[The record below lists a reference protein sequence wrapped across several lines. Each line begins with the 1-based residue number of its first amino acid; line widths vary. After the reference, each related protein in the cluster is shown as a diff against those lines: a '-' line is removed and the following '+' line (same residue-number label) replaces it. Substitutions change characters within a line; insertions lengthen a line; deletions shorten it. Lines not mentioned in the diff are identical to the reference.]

1 MLTRSRFVIIG
12 VITLLLGL
20 LIIFPARVAHHW
32 FTPEVV
38 AISGIQG
45 SIWRGHALEGEIG
58 GIYVRNLNWRMR
70 PWQLLTGELAYD
82 IEADA
87 VSGFV
92 NGEVAIG
99 VGGSA
104 SIRNLTAS
112 MSLQS
117 MQSIVGMPGLDGTA
131 NLQFERLVFENGIP
145 VAAAGTLEVANLVAP
160 LIHRSSVGGFR
171 AEFFTQE
178 SGIVASVE
186 DTDAV
191 VELAGSLSVSLD
203 RTYQFLA
210 QVAPKGTTP
219 ASLREQMRFLGT
231 PNERGQY
238 ELRLEGQL

>member
-20 LIIFPARVAHHW
+20 LIIFPARVAHNW
-32 FTPEVV
+32 FTPSGV

-45 SIWRGHALEGEIG
+45 SIWRGNALEGEIG
-58 GIYVRNLNWRMR
+58 GIYVRNLNWRMQ
-70 PWQLLTGELAYD
+70 PWHLFTGELAYS

-87 VSGFV
+87 VPGFV
-92 NGEVAIG
+92 NGDVAIG
-99 VGGSA
+99 IGGATSV
-104 SIRNLTAS
+104 RNLTAS
-112 MSLQS
+112 LSLQS
-117 MQSIVGMPGLDGTA
+117 MQSIIGMPGLGGTA
-131 NLQFERLVFENGIP
+131 NLQFERLVLENGIP
-145 VAAAGTLEVANLVAP
+145 LAADGTLEVVNLLAP

-178 SGIVASVE
+178 SGIIASVE

-191 VELAGSLSVSLD
+191 VELAGSLSVSSD

-210 QVAPKGTTP
+210 QVAPKDTTP
-219 ASLREQMRFLGT
+219 ENLREQMRFLGT
-231 PNERGQY
+231 PNERGQH